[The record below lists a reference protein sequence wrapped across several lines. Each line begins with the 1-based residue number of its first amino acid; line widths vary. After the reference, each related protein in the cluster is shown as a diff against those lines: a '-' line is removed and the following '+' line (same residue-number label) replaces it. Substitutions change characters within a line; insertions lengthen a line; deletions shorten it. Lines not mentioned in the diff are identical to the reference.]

1 MNAFLA
7 GWRVLLHMM
16 LFLLGGS
23 AAVLL
28 CAVCLIAMILLIN
41 SVVDRYTAYL
51 SRKWHKRGKPPGG
64 RLAKIIYDHDDSV

>member
-28 CAVCLIAMILLIN
+28 CAVCVIAMLLLIGAGI
-41 SVVDRYTAYL
+41 DRYTDYL